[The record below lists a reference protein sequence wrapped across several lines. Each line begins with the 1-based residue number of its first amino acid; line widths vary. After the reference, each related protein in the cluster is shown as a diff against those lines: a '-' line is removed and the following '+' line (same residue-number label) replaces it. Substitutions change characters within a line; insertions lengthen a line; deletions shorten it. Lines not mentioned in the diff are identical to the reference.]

1 MSTSVDFCVSASLLV
16 FSFYMYVEM
25 GWLGPD
31 YHATCVFLFKTL
43 GYNFELGI
51 ALVSRKGRAGFVF
64 CSIDTPGF
72 WAPRQEYQLCTNVN
86 ILI

>member
-1 MSTSVDFCVSASLLV
+1 
-16 FSFYMYVEM
+16 MYVEI
-25 GWLGPD
+25 GWSQLG
-31 YHATCVFLFKTL
+31 YHATHVSVSQTL
-43 GYNFELGI
+43 GYNFEPGL